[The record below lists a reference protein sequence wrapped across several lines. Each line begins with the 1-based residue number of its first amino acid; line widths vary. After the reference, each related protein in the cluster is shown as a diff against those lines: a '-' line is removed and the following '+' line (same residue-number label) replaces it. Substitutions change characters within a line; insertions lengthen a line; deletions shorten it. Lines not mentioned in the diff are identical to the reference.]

1 MDMEIRGEVSI
12 VANVEIVEPSCDM
25 GLRFLQ
31 RHHNHNPAEQSNFR
45 ERTTRRYSINTML
58 LFFSITSPQATRFFP
73 RYFPCRYCRLLLVT
87 LWLGLVLSSRTA
99 RANPHVNGTWSAV
112 EPWPIVP
119 IHMIL
124 LKTGK
129 VLSYGTNPAGQGGQ
143 GFFYDVW
150 DPSIG
155 LANASSHFTLPT
167 QTATNIFCSGQVNLA
182 DGEVLILGGSQ
193 VVNGVRNS
201 GTAYTQ
207 LFNSDTERL
216 YREDRNMFQA
226 RWYPSVTVLGNGNVV
241 AQVRSWSGAFLVI
254 SNALFAGYRCCC

>member
-1 MDMEIRGEVSI
+1 MERVIRGVVSV
-12 VANVEIVEPSCDM
+12 VANVEIVEPSCCM
-25 GLRFLQ
+25 GLRLLR
-31 RHHNHNPAEQSNFR
+31 RHYNHNFSEQSNFR
-45 ERTTRRYSINTML
+45 GRTTRRYSINTML
-58 LFFSITSPQATRFFP
+58 LFFSITSPQLTRFFP
-73 RYFPCRYCRLLLVT
+73 RYFPCRCCRLVLVT
-87 LWLGLVLSSRTA
+87 LLLGLVLSSRTA
-99 RANPHVNGTWSAV
+99 RADPHVNGTWSAV

-155 LANASSHFTLPT
+155 LANASSHSTLPT

-201 GTAYTQ
+201 GTSYTQ

-241 AQVRSWSGAFLVI
+241 VQVRGWLV
-254 SNALFAGYRCCC
+254 